1 MGVVRDEL
9 ERARIVCL
17 DTAPI
22 IYFIE
27 NSPEFAPLV
36 APVVRDIDAG
46 RRRGVSSII
55 TLIEVLVKP
64 LRLGRVAL
72 ADAYRRRLLGQPN
85 LQLLDLAA
93 PIAERAAEIRAR
105 HNFKVPDSI
114 QLATAVHGG
123 ADLFLTNDHDLARF
137 TEIRV
142 MTLAELAH

>member
-1 MGVVRDEL
+1 MREALD
-9 ERARIVCL
+9 RARVVCL

-27 NSPEFAPLV
+27 DNPEFAPFV
-36 APVVRDIDAG
+36 APVVRDIDEG

-55 TLIEVLVKP
+55 SLIEVLVKP

-72 ADAYRRRLLGQPN
+72 ADAYRQRLLGQPN

-93 PIAERAAEIRAR
+93 PIAERAAEIRAH

-114 QLATAVHGG
+114 QLATAVLGG
-123 ADLFLTNDHDLARF
+123 AEVFLTNDHDLARF
-137 TEIRV
+137 TEIHV
-142 MTLAELAH
+142 ITLAALAD